1 MIRASFRFSARGAAA
16 FTVKG
21 HAGYAGSGRDIVC
34 AAVSS
39 AAYMAAN
46 TVTEV
51 LGVRARVCEKE
62 GYLSFGFTGSEP
74 AADIVRG
81 LLLHLTQLQE
91 QYPGFIQ
98 ITSEV

>member
-1 MIRASFRFSARGAAA
+1 MIRAKFRFPSADAAS

-21 HAGYAGSGRDIVC
+21 HAGYADSGSDIVC

-46 TVTEV
+46 TITEI
-51 LGVRARVCEKE
+51 LGVAAEASVSDGRLE
-62 GYLSFGFTGSEP
+62 FGFSGSKP
-74 AADIVRG
+74 AADIVKG
-81 LLLHLTQLQE
+81 LQLHLTELQE

-98 ITSEV
+98 ITTEV